1 MLKCCD
7 CDCNCS
13 FMGTWIR
20 TVKRKLDEYDEI
32 DKKFVIPGLIFP
44 QTARIEMENECI
56 ALREMVCG
64 QQETI
69 QELSVELEEERN
81 AASSAANEAM
91 SMILRLQRE
100 KAESQ
105 MEFRQFK
112 MFTEEKM
119 AHDQQEIMALE
130 DLLYKRE
137 QVIHSLSCE
146 AQMYKHRMLSYAL
159 LESEVEDDAENEKGR
174 FSRNNSVGE
183 SFEGRFELPWYDYPP
198 LKCTINE
205 NQVYTEVDNEVE
217 DVEKFAFGEEQRSCD
232 QLQDLEKRI
241 NQLETAPSSQTDGE
255 VFNNNVLEKAIVV
268 QSPFVTNKEIS
279 SGSPKFGGSV
289 RKEENSRTEEYAN
302 LRKVDESS
310 EVGDEMS
317 DRVYTIDSI
326 HQGAGYNGS
335 SETKA
340 SLGNHT
346 DFGDPEVTK
355 LYLRLQALEADRESM
370 RQAIISMRT
379 DKAQLILLKEIAQ
392 QLCKEASPA
401 RTTPVRKTSVIT
413 SFSFM
418 SLFKAAL
425 VDIPNFFIH
434 IDLRVKILDQKLM
447 LQNFRLK
454 HLDQNGSAK
463 KGQPVDNILCL
474 VEKENTSMQVLV
486 WFDSQQGGLAN
497 AFRQGTSCWAM
508 EISFKYAGVKPILI
522 GPHRLPH
529 LLCLSAM
536 QNGF

>member
-1 MLKCCD
+1 MYSQNTTPSTSMLKCCD

-13 FMGTWIR
+13 FTGTWIR
-20 TVKRKLDEYDEI
+20 TVKRKLDEI
-32 DKKFVIPGLIFP
+32 DKKFVIPGLILP

-69 QELSVELEEERN
+69 QELSIELEEERN

-112 MFTEEKM
+112 MLTEEKM
-119 AHDQQEIMALE
+119 AHDQQEIMVLE

-137 QVIHSLSCE
+137 QLIEALICE
-146 AQMYKHRMLSYAL
+146 AQMYKHRMLSYGL
-159 LESEVEDDAENEKGR
+159 LESEVEDDGEKEKG
-174 FSRNNSVGE
+174 NNSVCE
-183 SFEGRFELPWYDYPP
+183 SFEGRFEIPSYDYPP

-205 NQVYTEVDNEVE
+205 NQLYNEIDNEVV
-217 DVEKFAFGEEQRSCD
+217 DVEIGEAQRSCD
-232 QLQDLEKRI
+232 QLEDLEKRI
-241 NQLETAPSSQTDGE
+241 NQLETSPSSQTDGE
-255 VFNNNVLEKAIVV
+255 VFNNSVLEKAIVV
-268 QSPFVTNKEIS
+268 QSPFITNKEIS

-289 RKEENSRTEEYAN
+289 RKAENSQTEY
-302 LRKVDESS
+302 
-310 EVGDEMS
+310 EMS
-317 DRVYTIDSI
+317 DRIYTIDSI

-340 SLGNHT
+340 SVGNHT

-392 QLCKEASPA
+392 QLCKEVSPA
-401 RTTPVRKTSVIT
+401 RTIPVRKTSLIT

-418 SLFKAAL
+418 SIFKWIISFVLWRRKARRSKYMFGLTANRAGL
-425 VDIPNFFIH
+425 
-434 IDLRVKILDQKLM
+434 LM
-447 LQNFRLK
+447 L
-454 HLDQNGSAK
+454 LD
-463 KGQPVDNILCL
+463 KGPRVGQ
-474 VEKENTSMQVLV
+474 
-486 WFDSQQGGLAN
+486 W
-497 AFRQGTSCWAM
+497 R
-508 EISFKYAGVKPILI
+508 
-522 GPHRLPH
+522 
-529 LLCLSAM
+529 CLSST
-536 QNGF
+536 QV

>member
-1 MLKCCD
+1 MDSENITPSTSMVKCGD

-13 FMGTWIR
+13 VTNRSFSPNLIR
-20 TVKRKLDEYDEI
+20 TVKRKYEEI
-32 DKKFVIPGLIFP
+32 EKEFVIPGLILP
-44 QTARIEMENECI
+44 QTARIEMGNECI

-69 QELSVELEEERN
+69 QELNLELEEERN

-119 AHDQQEIMALE
+119 AHDQQELMALE

-137 QVIHSLSCE
+137 QVIQSLTCE
-146 AQMYKHRMLSYAL
+146 VQMYKHRMLSYGL
-159 LESEVEDDAENEKGR
+159 LESEVEVDDEKEKGH
-174 FSRNNSVGE
+174 FSWNNSVGE
-183 SFEGRFELPWYDYPP
+183 SSDGRFDIPSYDYPP
-198 LKCTINE
+198 LKCTVNE
-205 NQVYTEVDNEVE
+205 NQVHTEVNNEVV
-217 DVEKFAFGEEQRSCD
+217 DVEKYAFGEAPRSCD
-232 QLQDLEKRI
+232 HLQYLEKRI
-241 NQLETAPSSQTDGE
+241 SQLETTPSSQTDGE
-255 VFNNNVLEKAIVV
+255 VFNNNVLEKAIVAESPSV
-268 QSPFVTNKEIS
+268 QNKEIS
-279 SGSPKFGGSV
+279 SDFISDSPQFGGSV
-289 RKEENSRTEEYAN
+289 RKAENSQTEEYAN

-310 EVGDEMS
+310 DVGDEMS

-326 HQGAGYNGS
+326 HQGAGCNGN

-340 SLGNHT
+340 SVITPRDSLNRT

-401 RTTPVRKTSVIT
+401 RKPPVRKTSAIM
-413 SFSFM
+413 SSSFM
-418 SLFKAAL
+418 SIFKWIASFILWRRKAHRCKYLFGLTA
-425 VDIPNFFIH
+425 N
-434 IDLRVKILDQKLM
+434 RVGLLM
-447 LQNFRLK
+447 L
-454 HLDQNGSAK
+454 LD
-463 KGQPVDNILCL
+463 KGPPRVGQ
-474 VEKENTSMQVLV
+474 
-486 WFDSQQGGLAN
+486 W
-497 AFRQGTSCWAM
+497 R
-508 EISFKYAGVKPILI
+508 
-522 GPHRLPH
+522 
-529 LLCLSAM
+529 CLSST
-536 QNGF
+536 QV

>member
-1 MLKCCD
+1 MDSENTIPSTSIIKCCD
-7 CDCNCS
+7 CECNCS
-13 FMGTWIR
+13 ITNTSFSGTWIR
-20 TVKRKLDEYDEI
+20 TVKRKFDEYDDVE
-32 DKKFVIPGLIFP
+32 KKFVIPGLILP
-44 QTARIEMENECI
+44 QTARIEMQNECI

-137 QVIHSLSCE
+137 QVIQSLTFE
-146 AQMYKHRMLSYAL
+146 AQMYKHRMLSYGL
-159 LESEVEDDAENEKGR
+159 LESEVEDDGEKEKGR

-183 SFEGRFELPWYDYPP
+183 SFDGRFEIPSYDYPP

-205 NQVYTEVDNEVE
+205 NQVYTEVDNEVV
-217 DVEKFAFGEEQRSCD
+217 DVEKYAFGESPRSCD
-232 QLQDLEKRI
+232 QLRDLEKRI
-241 NQLETAPSSQTDGE
+241 NQLETTPSSQTDGE
-255 VFNNNVLEKAIVV
+255 VFNNNVLEKAIVA

-279 SGSPKFGGSV
+279 SGFVSGSPKFGGSV
-289 RKEENSRTEEYAN
+289 RKAENLHTEEYAN
-302 LRKVDESS
+302 PRKMDESS

-326 HQGAGYNGS
+326 HQGAGYNNGN

-340 SLGNHT
+340 AVHNPTDSLNHT

-392 QLCKEASPA
+392 QLCKDASPA
-401 RTTPVRKTSVIT
+401 RTTVRKTSAVT

-418 SLFKAAL
+418 SIFKWIISFFLWRRKAHRCKYLFGLTANRAGL
-425 VDIPNFFIH
+425 
-434 IDLRVKILDQKLM
+434 LM
-447 LQNFRLK
+447 L
-454 HLDQNGSAK
+454 LD
-463 KGQPVDNILCL
+463 KGPRVGQ
-474 VEKENTSMQVLV
+474 
-486 WFDSQQGGLAN
+486 W
-497 AFRQGTSCWAM
+497 R
-508 EISFKYAGVKPILI
+508 
-522 GPHRLPH
+522 
-529 LLCLSAM
+529 CLSST
-536 QNGF
+536 QV

>member
-1 MLKCCD
+1 MDSVNTTPSTSRVKCCD
-7 CDCNCS
+7 CECNCS
-13 FMGTWIR
+13 ITNSSFSGTWLR
-20 TVKRKLDEYDEI
+20 TVKRKFDEYDESE
-32 DKKFVIPGLIFP
+32 KKFVIPGLILP

-56 ALREMVCG
+56 ALREMVCD

-119 AHDQQEIMALE
+119 AHDQQEIITLE

-137 QVIHSLSCE
+137 QVMQSLTCE
-146 AQMYKHRMLSYAL
+146 VQMYKHRMLSYGL
-159 LESEVEDDAENEKGR
+159 LESEVEDDGEKEMGHFSLNNSSGDSLDGR
-174 FSRNNSVGE
+174 FGTPS
-183 SFEGRFELPWYDYPP
+183 YDYPP
-198 LKCTINE
+198 LKCTVNE
-205 NQVYTEVDNEVE
+205 NQVYTEVDNEVV
-217 DVEKFAFGEEQRSCD
+217 DVEKYAFGEAPRSSD

-241 NQLETAPSSQTDGE
+241 NQLETTPSSQTDGE

-268 QSPFVTNKEIS
+268 QSPFVTNKEKIS
-279 SGSPKFGGSV
+279 DFISDSPKYVGNV
-289 RKEENSRTEEYAN
+289 RKSENSEAEEYAN

-310 EVGDEMS
+310 EGADEMS

-326 HQGAGYNGS
+326 HQGAGCNVD

-340 SLGNHT
+340 SVHTPRDSINHT
-346 DFGDPEVTK
+346 DFGDPVVTK
-355 LYLRLQALEADRESM
+355 LYIRLQALEADRESM

-401 RTTPVRKTSVIT
+401 RRTPLRKTSVIR

-418 SLFKAAL
+418 PIFKWIISCVLWRRKAHRCKYLFGLTANRAGL
-425 VDIPNFFIH
+425 
-434 IDLRVKILDQKLM
+434 LM
-447 LQNFRLK
+447 L
-454 HLDQNGSAK
+454 LDK
-463 KGQPVDNILCL
+463 
-474 VEKENTSMQVLV
+474 
-486 WFDSQQGGLAN
+486 
-497 AFRQGTSCWAM
+497 
-508 EISFKYAGVKPILI
+508 
-522 GPHRLPH
+522 GPHVGQWR
-529 LLCLSAM
+529 CLSST
-536 QNGF
+536 QV

>member
-1 MLKCCD
+1 MDSKNTTPSTSMVKCCD
-7 CDCNCS
+7 CECNCS
-13 FMGTWIR
+13 SFSGTWIR
-20 TVKRKLDEYDEI
+20 TVKRKLDEYDETE
-32 DKKFVIPGLIFP
+32 KKFVIPGLILP
-44 QTARIEMENECI
+44 QQTARIDMENECI
-56 ALREMVCG
+56 ALREMVCS

-69 QELSVELEEERN
+69 QELSAELEEERN

-119 AHDQQEIMALE
+119 AHDQQEMMALE

-137 QVIHSLSCE
+137 QVIQSLSCE
-146 AQMYKHRMLSYAL
+146 VQMYKHRMLSYGL
-159 LESEVEDDAENEKGR
+159 LESEVEDDGEKEKGGR
-174 FSRNNSVGE
+174 FSRNNSVGQ
-183 SFEGRFELPWYDYPP
+183 SFDDGRFEIPLYDYPP

-205 NQVYTEVDNEVE
+205 NQVYNEVV
-217 DVEKFAFGEEQRSCD
+217 DVEKYAFGEEQRSCD

-241 NQLETAPSSQTDGE
+241 NQLETSPRSQTDGE
-255 VFNNNVLEKAIVV
+255 VLNNNVLEKAIVV
-268 QSPFVTNKEIS
+268 TNKEMSSDFIS
-279 SGSPKFGGSV
+279 SSPKFGGSV
-289 RKEENSRTEEYAN
+289 RKAENSQTGEYPN
-302 LRKVDESS
+302 LRKKDESS

-326 HQGAGYNGS
+326 HQGN

-340 SLGNHT
+340 SVHTPKDSLNHA

-392 QLCKEASPA
+392 QLCKEVSPA
-401 RTTPVRKTSVIT
+401 RTTPVRKTSLFT

-418 SLFKAAL
+418 SIFKWIISFVLWRRKARRPKYLFGLTANRAGL
-425 VDIPNFFIH
+425 
-434 IDLRVKILDQKLM
+434 LM
-447 LQNFRLK
+447 L
-454 HLDQNGSAK
+454 LD
-463 KGQPVDNILCL
+463 KGPRVGQ
-474 VEKENTSMQVLV
+474 
-486 WFDSQQGGLAN
+486 W
-497 AFRQGTSCWAM
+497 R
-508 EISFKYAGVKPILI
+508 
-522 GPHRLPH
+522 
-529 LLCLSAM
+529 CLSST
-536 QNGF
+536 QV